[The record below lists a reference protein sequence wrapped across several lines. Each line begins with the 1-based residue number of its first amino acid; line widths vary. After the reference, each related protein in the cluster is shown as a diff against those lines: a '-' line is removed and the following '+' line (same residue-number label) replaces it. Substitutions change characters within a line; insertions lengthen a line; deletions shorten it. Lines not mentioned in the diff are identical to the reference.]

1 MINRTF
7 TIVIVKNSANKLMQP
22 VKNQDI
28 ERLRG
33 VAIIAVFLQ
42 HVNHRIPVA
51 PGFGRLLDDHII
63 LFATGVDLFLAVSG
77 FVVARS
83 LLDSFGTGA
92 TKPQVLKAFFA
103 RRFFRL
109 IPSAWLWLA
118 ISFVLYTF
126 IIKSVPN
133 VEPRTVLNG
142 VIAALLNISN
152 LFWYYCHSG
161 ASTAASM
168 CAHGDT
174 NSYYWSLSLE
184 EQLYLLVALAVC
196 LFPIRKL
203 AAIFAAIIVVQ
214 FFLDR
219 PSFGLASSLRTDSF
233 LLGVMICFLRRT
245 PYASAFDSLLC
256 RIRPTGAIVL
266 MAVGFSAVI
275 VAPVQMPVIGM
286 GVAAIGCGLL
296 VLIASANLNLV
307 PGGQLI
313 AWIGSRSYAIY
324 LIHLVVLHL
333 IREALM
339 RMGVLT
345 HETDWPTF
353 IGLALLAFAGTV
365 LLAQVNLVAVERPFR
380 RLGYL
385 VSDRMLRGQTRSDP
399 LTQHYAL

>member
-1 MINRTF
+1 
-7 TIVIVKNSANKLMQP
+7 
-22 VKNQDI
+22 
-28 ERLRG
+28 
-33 VAIIAVFLQ
+33 
-42 HVNHRIPVA
+42 
-51 PGFGRLLDDHII
+51 
-63 LFATGVDLFLAVSG
+63 
-77 FVVARS
+77 
-83 LLDSFGTGA
+83 
-92 TKPQVLKAFFA
+92 
-103 RRFFRL
+103 
-109 IPSAWLWLA
+109 
-118 ISFVLYTF
+118 
-126 IIKSVPN
+126 
-133 VEPRTVLNG
+133 
-142 VIAALLNISN
+142 
-152 LFWYYCHSG
+152 
-161 ASTAASM
+161 
-168 CAHGDT
+168 
-174 NSYYWSLSLE
+174 
-184 EQLYLLVALAVC
+184 
-196 LFPIRKL
+196 
-203 AAIFAAIIVVQ
+203 
-214 FFLDR
+214 
-219 PSFGLASSLRTDSF
+219 
-233 LLGVMICFLRRT
+233 
-245 PYASAFDSLLC
+245 
-256 RIRPTGAIVL
+256 